1 MNLLDVFQDA
11 ETRVR
16 FPEGSVII
24 SEGSTGN
31 NMYVVLQGQVS
42 ISLRGR
48 ELAIA
53 GPGDIVGEMALIDS
67 EIRSATVTAKTDCLL
82 ASIDQA
88 SFMSLLRHV
97 PEFKFHVMEVLGARL
112 QKTYE
117 MIEDE

>member
-11 ETRVR
+11 EDPVR
-16 FPEGSVII
+16 FTAGALII
-24 SEGSTGN
+24 SEGSPGN
-31 NMYVVLQGQVS
+31 HMYVVLQGEAS

-48 ELAIA
+48 NLAVA
-53 GPGDIVGEMALIDS
+53 VPGDIVGEMALIDS
-67 EIRSATVTAKTDCLL
+67 DIRSATVRANTDCVL
-82 ASIDQA
+82 AAIDQA

-117 MIEDE
+117 MIEGE